1 MRETITVQVG
11 QCGNQIGNLF
21 WQLLLLEHEKTPD
34 TDDALSAYFRFE
46 PSGKQGNFQT
56 HAMKARAL
64 LIDMECGPL
73 QETMKSPIGSLFDH
87 TQYVMDVSGSGNNFA
102 HGHYAYGPQYRSRF
116 EEGLRKNAENCDSLQ
131 TFLVTHS
138 LGGGTGSGVGTYVL
152 SMLSD
157 LFPKISRF
165 SACVYPSED
174 NDVVTSPY
182 NTVLAMKQLV
192 EHADCVFPMDNS
204 SLFNFSKLETAN
216 LNKVV
221 ASNAA
226 SSAINVKEP
235 IVRIGRKDKG
245 FDAINA
251 VAARML
257 CNLTSSSRFH
267 GEMNV
272 DLNEIYTNLV
282 PFPKLHFLM
291 TALNIRHP
299 LSVKDQINRQ
309 RAQNNQMAATT
320 SSSKPPPRPKA
331 SDASRVALQRCFS
344 DVFSSRGQITAG
356 DPTAKGCV
364 TLASAFLARGEASH
378 VPLSDFLKCVTES
391 TRKHLQFPHW
401 NQDACKIG
409 MCNTAS
415 PGDDVSVLAVYNST
429 AFSSVLAREHTSFS
443 RLYRFD

>member
-1 MRETITVQVG
+1 
-11 QCGNQIGNLF
+11 
-21 WQLLLLEHEKTPD
+21 
-34 TDDALSAYFRFE
+34 
-46 PSGKQGNFQT
+46 
-56 HAMKARAL
+56 
-64 LIDMECGPL
+64 
-73 QETMKSPIGSLFDH
+73 
-87 TQYVMDVSGSGNNFA
+87 
-102 HGHYAYGPQYRSRF
+102 
-116 EEGLRKNAENCDSLQ
+116 
-131 TFLVTHS
+131 
-138 LGGGTGSGVGTYVL
+138 
-152 SMLSD
+152 MLSD
-157 LFPKISRF
+157 LFPKISKF

-204 SLFNFSKLETAN
+204 SLFNFAKLESTN

-235 IVRIGRKDKG
+235 NVKVGRKDKG

-291 TALNIRHP
+291 TALNVRHP

-309 RAQNNQMAATT
+309 RAQNNQTA
-320 SSSKPPPRPKA
+320 SSGKPTRA

-364 TLASAFLARGEASH
+364 TLASAFLARGEGAH

-391 TRKHLQFPHW
+391 TRKHLRFPHW
-401 NQDACKIG
+401 NQDACKVCILIYEVDFSLIVIKIG

-415 PGDDVSVLAVYNST
+415 PGDDVSVLAVYNRYILT
-429 AFSSVLAREHTSFS
+429 DFLCNEYHIYVVFIILVPLLVLCWLESMH
-443 RLYRFD
+443 RLHDYIG